1 MDREVTLGQFKERL
15 TKAFHGEAVKH
26 VARETRNA
34 VQRWYA
40 KLPQDWFDST
50 EETFPDGTPRHGGVR
65 TFMHPLKS
73 SWQYETEE
81 GKGFTVFFKH
91 ARHENGSSSNWGLRL
106 QQYGGEI
113 TPKNKRALTIPVT
126 AEARGMRAST
136 FEKKYGRNL
145 FVVGRNREQGEGTLA
160 WEDDAGKLH
169 AAFVLRKKSV
179 VKSLRERRGHDAIP
193 TEKEIAEWATENF
206 INYVNFV
213 LNNG

>member
-1 MDREVTLGQFKERL
+1 MDREITIGAFKQRL
-15 TKAFHGEAVKH
+15 EKVFFGYAQSI
-26 VARETRNA
+26 VARDTRNK
-34 VQRWYA
+34 VQLWYS

-65 TFMHPLKS
+65 TFMQPLKS
-73 SWQYETEE
+73 SWQYKAEKT
-81 GKGFTVFFKH
+81 GFSVFFKH
-91 ARHENGSSSNWGLRL
+91 NRRENGSTSNWGLRL
-106 QQYGGEI
+106 QQYGGTI

-126 AEARGMRAST
+126 AEARGMRAAT
-136 FEKKYGRNL
+136 FEKKYNRNL
-145 FVVGRNREQGEGTLA
+145 FVVGANREQGEGTLA
-160 WEDDAGKLH
+160 WEDEAGKLH

-193 TEKEIAEWATENF
+193 SEKDLADWASEAF

>member
-1 MDREVTLGQFKERL
+1 MDREVTLEQFKQRL
-15 TKAFHGEAVKH
+15 AKVFHSYAKSE
-26 VARETRNA
+26 VAEKTRNK
-34 VQRWYA
+34 VQLWYA

-50 EETFPDGTPRHGGVR
+50 ETTFPDGTPRHGGVR
-65 TFMHPLKS
+65 TFMQPLKS
-73 SWQYETEE
+73 SWQYEAEE

-91 ARHENGSSSNWGLRL
+91 DRRQNGSTSNWGLRL

-126 AEARGMRAST
+126 ADARGMRAST

-145 FVVGRNREQGEGTLA
+145 FVVGKDREQGEGTLA

-193 TEKEIAEWATENF
+193 SEKEIAEWATEAF
-206 INYVNFV
+206 IDYINNV

>member
-1 MDREVTLGQFKERL
+1 MDREITIGAFKQRL
-15 TKAFHGEAVKH
+15 EKVFFGYAQSI
-26 VARETRNA
+26 VARDTRNK
-34 VQRWYA
+34 VQLWYS

-65 TFMHPLKS
+65 TFMQPLKS
-73 SWQYETEE
+73 SWQYKAEKT
-81 GKGFTVFFKH
+81 GFSVFFNH
-91 ARHENGSSSNWGLRL
+91 NRRENGSTSNWGLRL
-106 QQYGGEI
+106 QQYGGTI

-126 AEARGMRAST
+126 AEARGMRAAT
-136 FEKKYGRNL
+136 FEKKYNRNL
-145 FVVGRNREQGEGTLA
+145 FVVGANREQGEGTLA
-160 WEDDAGKLH
+160 WGDEAGKLH

-193 TEKEIAEWATENF
+193 SEKDLVEWASEAF